1 MSGMINIITSAFTPV
16 SLLTAFGATLIGII
30 LGSIPGLNGG
40 IGIAV
45 MMPFT
50 YGMPPMLGLLFLGG
64 IYMGSGYGGAI
75 TAVLINCPGTSNA
88 ACTAMEGYPLAKQ
101 GRGKSS

>member
-1 MSGMINIITSAFTPV
+1 MINIITSAFTPV

-64 IYMGSGYGGAI
+64 IYMG
-75 TAVLINCPGTSNA
+75 
-88 ACTAMEGYPLAKQ
+88 
-101 GRGKSS
+101 